1 MKIKAKLTLGVGFL
15 FLLIILLSA
24 VGAFYSTKLKNETQ
38 NVLAANYNSVYYA
51 QNMLK
56 ALENPNP
63 ENLAFFEKNLR
74 LQEENI
80 TEPGELEATQT
91 LRQHF
96 QNYRAQP
103 NTESL
108 KPIRT
113 SIFSVVDMNTQ
124 AIQRKSSIAE
134 NTANNAVFWIVLTG
148 SFCFLVAFLVLVN
161 LPSEIANPIKEL
173 TESIDQIAKE
183 NYSERVHF
191 EGHNEFGTLARSFNS
206 MAEKLE
212 EFNNSN
218 LAKLMMEKRRIETL
232 INQMNDPVIGL
243 DEDSTILFVNREA
256 LKILGL
262 ENNNPIGKSAKEVA
276 KKNDLFRNLLHGI
289 DLSNNQNPPKP
300 LKIFANNKES
310 YFEKECIQISVVPT
324 GEKSTLQIGTVIVLK
339 NVTEYKEKDFAKTNF
354 IATVSHEF
362 KTPIASIGM
371 SLQLIE
377 NKSVGQL
384 NPEQKNLIES
394 MKEDLGRLLKITSE
408 LLNMTQLESG
418 NIQLAILAAN
428 PIEIIQYGIQ
438 ATLHQAEQKD
448 IRIQFDTP
456 EQSPPVLADK
466 EKTAWVITNLVS
478 NAIRYS
484 FPNSLISIHFTNLEK
499 TVEIQVKDS
508 GPGIPAEYKN
518 KVFERYFRVPGS
530 NTEGTGL
537 GLSISKEFMEAQGGF
552 IKLDSQLGQ
561 GCTFTI
567 GLQKA

>member
-24 VGAFYSTKLKNETQ
+24 VGAFYSTKLKMETQ
-38 NVLAANYNSVYYA
+38 NVLVANYNSVYYA

-56 ALENPNP
+56 SLEKPNP
-63 ENLAFFEKNLR
+63 QKLEVFDTNLKK
-74 LQEENI
+74 QEDNI
-80 TEPGELEATQT
+80 TEKGEQEATKAI
-91 LRQHF
+91 RQHY
-96 QNYRAQP
+96 QTYLAQP
-103 NTESL
+103 SEEGL
-108 KPIRT
+108 QKIRA
-113 SIFSVVDMNTQ
+113 SIFSVVDMNIQ
-124 AIQRKSSIAE
+124 AIQRKSNIAE
-134 NTANNAVFWIVLTG
+134 KTANSAVFWIVLTG

-191 EGHNEFGTLARSFNS
+191 KAHNEFGTLARSFNS

-212 EFNNSN
+212 EFNNSS

-243 DEDSTILFVNREA
+243 DEESIILFVNKEA

-262 ENNNPIGKSAKEVA
+262 ENKNPIGQSAFEVA
-276 KKNDLFRNLLHGI
+276 KGNDLFRSLLQ
-289 DLSNNQNPPKP
+289 DLDSSSSTNPPKP
-300 LKIFANNKES
+300 LKIFANDKES
-310 YFEKECIQISVVPT
+310 YFEKQCLQISVVPT
-324 GEKSTLQIGTVIVLK
+324 GEQVPLQVGKVIVLN

-362 KTPIASIGM
+362 KTPIASLGM

-377 NKSVGQL
+377 NQAIGQL
-384 NPEQKNLIES
+384 NPEQKTLIEG
-394 MKEDLGRLLKITSE
+394 MKDDLGRLLKITSE

-418 NIQLAILAAN
+418 NIQLAIMAAN

-438 ATLHQAEQKD
+438 ATLQQAEQKG
-448 IRIQFDTP
+448 IRIEFEKPSHSST
-456 EQSPPVLADK
+456 VLADK
-466 EKTAWVITNLVS
+466 EKTAWVVTNLVS

-484 FPNSLISIHFTNLEK
+484 FPNSVVSINLKELEK

-508 GPGIPAEYKN
+508 GPGIPSEYKN
-518 KVFERYFRVPGS
+518 KIFERYFRVPGS

-537 GLSISKEFMEAQGGF
+537 GLSISKEFIEAQGGA
-552 IKLDSQLGQ
+552 IHLESQLGQ
-561 GCTFTI
+561 GCSFSVS
-567 GLQKA
+567 LQKA

>member
-1 MKIKAKLTLGVGFL
+1 MKIKVKLTLGVGFL

-80 TEPGELEATQT
+80 TEPGEQEATQT

>member
-24 VGAFYSTKLKNETQ
+24 VGAFYSSKLKMETQ
-38 NVLAANYNSVYYA
+38 NVLEANYNSVYYA

-56 ALENPNP
+56 SLENPNP
-63 ENLAFFEKNLR
+63 QKLKVFDTNLKK
-74 LQEENI
+74 QEDNI
-80 TEPGELEATQT
+80 TEQGEQEATKAI
-91 LRQHF
+91 RQHY
-96 QNYRAQP
+96 QTYLVQPSEEGLQKIRA
-103 NTESL
+103 
-108 KPIRT
+108 
-113 SIFSVVDMNTQ
+113 SIFSVVDLNIQ
-124 AIQRKSSIAE
+124 AIQRKSNIAGK
-134 NTANNAVFWIVLTG
+134 TANSAVFWIVLTG

-191 EGHNEFGTLARSFNS
+191 KAHNEFGTLARSFNS

-243 DEDSTILFVNREA
+243 DEESIILFVNKEA

-262 ENNNPIGKSAKEVA
+262 ENKNPIGQSAFEVA
-276 KKNDLFRNLLHGI
+276 KGNDLFRSLLQ
-289 DLSNNQNPPKP
+289 DLDGSSSTNPPKP
-300 LKIFANNKES
+300 LKIFANDKES
-310 YFEKECIQISVVPT
+310 YFEKQCFEISVVPT
-324 GEKSTLQIGTVIVLK
+324 GEQVPLQVGKVIVLK

-362 KTPIASIGM
+362 KTPIASLGM

-377 NKSVGQL
+377 NQAIGQL
-384 NPEQKNLIES
+384 NSEQKNLIEG
-394 MKEDLGRLLKITSE
+394 MKDDLGRLLKITSE

-418 NIQLAILAAN
+418 NIQLTILAAN
-428 PIEIIQYGIQ
+428 PIEMIQYGVQ
-438 ATLHQAEQKD
+438 ATLQQAEQKG
-448 IRIQFDTP
+448 ILIAFEKP
-456 EQSPPVLADK
+456 SNCPPVLADK

-484 FPNSLISIHFTNLEK
+484 FLNSVVSIGLRENQK
-499 TVEIQVKDS
+499 TVEIIVKDS
-508 GPGIPAEYKN
+508 GPGIPNEYKSRI
-518 KVFERYFRVPGS
+518 FDRYFRVPGS

-537 GLSISKEFMEAQGGF
+537 GLSISKEFMEAQGGT
-552 IKLDSQLGQ
+552 IRLESQLGQ
-561 GCTFTI
+561 GCSFSVS
-567 GLQKA
+567 LLKA